1 MMTQGSQDLH
11 SAEEPLSVAYA
22 DLLALPLAPSVQRA
36 LYAALLTLL
45 ESRPGS
51 GQAPNL
57 EGQLR
62 HGILVADLQRCGE
75 EARAGHWREA
85 FDRLEALRLP
95 CRRQGERDRLNSLQ
109 LELVHQF
116 WRERLPI
123 DQLSGPARSTEAD
136 QLWALQAVL
145 SDLEGLGPEATPAW
159 LGAADRQ
166 LTLRSLALHLNLDQG
181 LDELAAWRLEQ
192 RLLGL
197 MDRLCDGGESTPTWV
212 QVNADIRLRQGIA
225 RLVASGHP
233 VESAQLLRVQRWVQ
247 LSQRLRATDS
257 SRVDNSEPMSF
268 ALLRHWK

>member
-1 MMTQGSQDLH
+1 MKMQVSPE
-11 SAEEPLSVAYA
+11 SLSVAYA

-45 ESRPGS
+45 EGRQGA

-57 EGQLR
+57 ERQLR
-62 HGILVADLQRCGE
+62 HGILNADLQRCGE

-95 CRRQGERDRLNSLQ
+95 CRRQGEHDRLNSLQ

-116 WRERLPI
+116 WRERLPL
-123 DQLSGPARSTEAD
+123 DQLSGEALTTEAD

-145 SDLEGLGPEATPAW
+145 TDLEGLGTDATPDW

-166 LTLRSLALHLNLDQG
+166 LTLRSLALHLNLDQN
-181 LDELAAWRLEQ
+181 LTELEAWRLEQ

-197 MDRLCDGGESTPTWV
+197 MDRLCQGGDSTPAWV

-225 RLVASGHP
+225 LLVAIGHP
-233 VESAQLLRVQRWVQ
+233 VESSQLLRVQRWVQ
-247 LSQRLRATDS
+247 VSQRLRAADS
-257 SRVDNSEPMSF
+257 SRLVDNESMSF